1 MIDRTWKKKKFTD
14 QYIVNYI
21 NFAFYREI
29 NDDDDDGEE
38 VNKGKK
44 VRRPWSERSW
54 KGVNIHSYEPLFT
67 EKPVKISVKHE
78 TLALLSLLE
87 RLHLGFQSQ
96 PIKPI
101 AETIKNNNN
110 NHSNIY

>member
-44 VRRPWSERSW
+44 VRRP
-54 KGVNIHSYEPLFT
+54 
-67 EKPVKISVKHE
+67 
-78 TLALLSLLE
+78 
-87 RLHLGFQSQ
+87 
-96 PIKPI
+96 
-101 AETIKNNNN
+101 
-110 NHSNIY
+110 